1 MNKHMDNQ
9 IQDLLLK
16 FHSNEISLEEFR
28 ELIDRAD
35 SITDKELHAM
45 LQAHWD
51 EYENYKDLSPEKM
64 DALYSRLQIRS
75 RSPLFIKIK
84 RHWLQ
89 IAASLLLLLAS
100 GTTAMFYVQ
109 RNEFRELTEQ
119 NVIIRSGDS
128 GPSSVLLPD
137 GTKVRLNKQSSLTYQ
152 RDFGRKERKVTL
164 SGEGYFEVKRNVKKQ
179 FIVNTGFMDVAVLGT
194 TFNVYAYENK
204 DFLEMALIEGS
215 VRVTANRPPYKVI
228 EVKPNEK
235 VTYNKRTGELNLAQS
250 SNKVETAWLQKQMVF
265 RHDKLQDVFD
275 CLARK
280 FGVTFVT
287 NNEQLLQ
294 DVYTGVFDDENIDH
308 ILRVLQLHYGFEYKI
323 DDTEISIEMKK

>member
-1 MNKHMDNQ
+1 MNNQ
-9 IQDLLLK
+9 VRELLLK
-16 FHSNEISLEEFR
+16 FHSNEISSEEFK
-28 ELIDRAD
+28 ELIDKVGG
-35 SITDKELHAM
+35 ITDKELHAM

-51 EYENYKDLSPEKM
+51 EYQNYDNLSPEKM
-64 DALYSRLQIRS
+64 DALYSRLQIKTRT
-75 RSPLFIKIK
+75 PLFIRIK

-109 RNEFRELTEQ
+109 RYELHKLTEQ
-119 NVIIRSGDS
+119 NVVIRSGDN

-152 RDFGRKERKVTL
+152 RDFGRKERKVKL
-164 SGEGYFEVKRNVKKQ
+164 SGEGYFEVKRDVEKQ

-215 VRVTANRPPYKVI
+215 VRVTANRPPYKVV
-228 EVKPNEK
+228 EVKSNEK
-235 VTYNKRTGELNLAQS
+235 VTYNKRTGELSLEQS
-250 SNKVETAWLQKQMVF
+250 SNRVETAWLQKQMVF

-287 NNEQLLQ
+287 NNKQLLQ
-294 DVYTGVFDDENIDH
+294 DVYTGVFDDENVDH

>member
-1 MNKHMDNQ
+1 MNNQ
-9 IQDLLLK
+9 VRELLLK
-16 FHSNEISLEEFR
+16 FHSNEISSEEFK
-28 ELIDRAD
+28 ELIDKVGG
-35 SITDKELHAM
+35 ITDKELHAM

-51 EYENYKDLSPEKM
+51 EYQNYDNLSPEKM
-64 DALYSRLQIRS
+64 DALYSRLQIKTRT
-75 RSPLFIKIK
+75 PLFIRIK

-109 RNEFRELTEQ
+109 SHELHKLTEQ
-119 NVIIRSGDS
+119 NVVIRSGDN

-152 RDFGRKERKVTL
+152 RDFGRKERKVKL
-164 SGEGYFEVKRNVKKQ
+164 SGEGYFEVKRDVEKQ

-215 VRVTANRPPYKVI
+215 VRVTANRPPYKVV

-235 VTYNKRTGELNLAQS
+235 VTYNKRTGELSLEQS
-250 SNKVETAWLQKQMVF
+250 SNRVETAWLQKQMVF

-287 NNEQLLQ
+287 NNKQLLQ
-294 DVYTGVFDDENIDH
+294 DVYTGVFDDENVDH